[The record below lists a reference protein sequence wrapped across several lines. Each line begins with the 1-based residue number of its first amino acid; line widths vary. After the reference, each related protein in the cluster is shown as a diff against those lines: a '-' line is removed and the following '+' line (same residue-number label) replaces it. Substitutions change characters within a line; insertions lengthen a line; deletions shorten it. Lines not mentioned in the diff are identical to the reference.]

1 MKKNIEKPSTE
12 AKALSLFLMA
22 HKATSPT
29 HKEKAKRINRQWDL
43 VMTEKLSKDDYL
55 EEVKSMLTSFGGYSA
70 VVEKTVKF
78 YIDKT
83 GEWTLAGN
91 DKYCKDA
98 KKIADKML
106 SK

>member
-1 MKKNIEKPSTE
+1 
-12 AKALSLFLMA
+12 MA

-43 VMTEKLSKDDYL
+43 VVTDKLSKEDYL
-55 EEVKSMLTSFGGYSA
+55 EEVQSMLTSYGGYSA

-83 GEWTLAGN
+83 GEWTLSGN

-98 KKIADKML
+98 KKIADKLL